1 MHTSHIRIDLGAI
14 SANIRA
20 IGEALAPGT
29 LVCPVIKADAYG
41 LGADR
46 VAGAMVEAGARRLA
60 VFTLQQA
67 AELESRVSGAR
78 ILALM
83 PVEEIPNDPR
93 IARLIASGRLELV
106 VSSVAQATRLGSVR
120 LGRSLPVHVE
130 VDCGMGRGGVSTSDA
145 PALLEAVRSLRS
157 LDLVGIFTH
166 FTGSDPAAVAEQ
178 GGRFDRMVAEVS
190 HLIGPR
196 VLKHAASS
204 GPCFADPSQQR
215 DMVRI
220 GLGWTGWLPLA
231 AHHQREQID
240 PGLRPAVTWRSRI
253 LQVRELEAG
262 STVGY
267 GSRWTAPGP
276 TRVGLVPV
284 GYAHGYP
291 MLSPDSS
298 ESHTVLVSVGGGLR
312 AAPVVGAVS
321 MDQMVVDLGGLED
334 FDAGRD
340 REVILLSDQLDSAA
354 GLHAISARCGIP
366 PHMVLSSMATG
377 IPRVYLTEGM
387 PVSPPGGAIHLDSTG
402 DPARSKAVG

>member
-20 IGEALAPGT
+20 IGQALEPGT
-29 LVCPVIKADAYG
+29 MVCPVVKADAYG

-60 VFTLQQA
+60 VFTLEQA
-67 AELESRVSGAR
+67 AELESRASGAK

-83 PVEEIPNDPR
+83 PVEEIPNDPG

-106 VSSVAQATRLGSVR
+106 VGSVAQATRLGSVR

-130 VDCGMGRGGVSTSDA
+130 VDCGMGRGGVSTRDA
-145 PALLEAVRSLRS
+145 PALLEAIRSLRS
-157 LDLVGIFTH
+157 LDLVGVFTH

-178 GGRFDRMVAEVS
+178 GTRFDHVLAGVS
-190 HLIGPR
+190 HLLGPR

-220 GLGWTGWLPLA
+220 GLGWTGWLPRA
-231 AHHQREQID
+231 THHDQVA
-240 PGLRPAVTWRSRI
+240 PALRPAVTWRSRI
-253 LQVRELEAG
+253 VQVRELEAG

-267 GSRWTAPGP
+267 GSRWTAMRR

-291 MLSPDSS
+291 MLSPNSP
-298 ESHTVLVSVGGGLR
+298 ESHAVLVSVGGGLR
-312 AAPVVGAVS
+312 TAPVVGAIS
-321 MDQMVVDLGGLED
+321 MDQLVVDLGGLEG

-366 PHMVLSSMATG
+366 PHMVLSSMASG
-377 IPRVYLTEGM
+377 VPRVYLTEGV
-387 PVSPPGGAIHLDSTG
+387 PAIPPGSRIHLDATG
-402 DPARSKAVG
+402 DPDRSKAVG